1 MFIEHDSQLLI
12 FAPAGAKRLLL
23 ESDISLLRSV
33 EVSFRSPIYKHFS
46 ALRRSC
52 LYVSDFTPSLN
63 ADRTPLGGYIMS
75 LLKTIIISA
84 IILLIGCSVPTS
96 QIEEKRASDPKVKT
110 QGQNPEP
117 EKVTPCQLMNDPA
130 TYNHKLVEVTGFF
143 SHGFENSTV
152 TDPGCASRSIWL
164 EYGGTTAT
172 GTMICCGV
180 SAERTRP
187 EPIVVEDIP
196 IPLVDDE
203 QFRKFDKLVQSK
215 PDRILRSTVI
225 GRFFSGTL
233 EEFPGGKIWVGYGH
247 FGMHSL
253 LVLQQVLW
261 AEPPDRDDLDYRVHP
276 DSGYIGN
283 GCDYEVLTPR
293 ETGSISLETQ
303 KRTEQDETRVWA
315 FDDPRR
321 VASDALAGFLK
332 FDEKSI
338 TGLKQSRK
346 AQGRFVYEWRN
357 KTQGQNTR

>member
-1 MFIEHDSQLLI
+1 MAF
-12 FAPAGAKRLLL
+12 
-23 ESDISLLRSV
+23 
-33 EVSFRSPIYKHFS
+33 
-46 ALRRSC
+46 
-52 LYVSDFTPSLN
+52 
-63 ADRTPLGGYIMS
+63 
-75 LLKTIIISA
+75 LKTITILA
-84 IILLIGCSVPTS
+84 IIFLIGCSLPS
-96 QIEEKRASDPKVKT
+96 RPLEGKRDSDLEGKT
-110 QGQNPEP
+110 QGQNPGP

-152 TDPGCASRSIWL
+152 KDPGCASRSIWL

-180 SAERTRP
+180 TAERRRP

-196 IPLVDDE
+196 IPLVEDD

-215 PDRILRSTVI
+215 PDTILRSTVI

-233 EEFPGGKIWVGYGH
+233 EEFPAGKIWVGYGH

-253 LVLQQVLW
+253 LALQQVLW
-261 AEPPDRDDLDYRVHP
+261 VEPQDREDLDYSLHP
-276 DSGYIGN
+276 DRGFIGN
-283 GCDYEVLTPR
+283 ECDYEVLTPH
-293 ETGSISLETQ
+293 ETASISVEAQ

-321 VASDALAGFLK
+321 VASDALAGLLK

-338 TGLKQSRK
+338 TGLKQTRK

-357 KTQGQNTR
+357 KTQGTKYTVVVSRPYWLSFYAKDPGKVAWVVLAAYEYKCV